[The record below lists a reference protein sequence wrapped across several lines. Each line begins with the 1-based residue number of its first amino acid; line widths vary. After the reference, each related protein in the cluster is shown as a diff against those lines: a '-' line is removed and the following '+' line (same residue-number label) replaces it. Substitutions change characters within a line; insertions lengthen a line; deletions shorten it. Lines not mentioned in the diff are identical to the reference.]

1 VDFFNFNPIDP
12 SLIVNMQTYKVGEPL
27 ESQGKA
33 LKFGMQK
40 KGKAITV
47 TGREGP

>member
-1 VDFFNFNPIDP
+1 MFPKKILPPSSGFNLEDDDTRLHGVTSHKN
-12 SLIVNMQTYKVGEPL
+12 KVHKG
-27 ESQGKA
+27 
-33 LKFGMQK
+33 

>member
-1 VDFFNFNPIDP
+1 MLFRRNSVFKGLVKHTDNFAFKWEDSKGKPI
-12 SLIVNMQTYKVGEPL
+12 G
-27 ESQGKA
+27 
-33 LKFGMQK
+33 

>member
-1 VDFFNFNPIDP
+1 LP
-12 SLIVNMQTYKVGEPL
+12 SGKTDSIAVLLI
-27 ESQGKA
+27 
-33 LKFGMQK
+33 LKLVLVSVSY